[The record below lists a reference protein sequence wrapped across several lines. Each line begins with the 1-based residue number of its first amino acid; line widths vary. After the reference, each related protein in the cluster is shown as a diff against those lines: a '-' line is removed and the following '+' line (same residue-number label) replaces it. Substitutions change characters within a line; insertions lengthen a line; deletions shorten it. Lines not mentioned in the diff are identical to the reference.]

1 MTVGVI
7 DVHAHVVFMALNG
20 TAGRYGPEGGL
31 GTLEPGSL
39 ADLVIV
45 KGNPHEDIKVL
56 QTADNILAVM
66 KGGQIFSGLLDPC
79 SPHQKS
85 AEQLRGLL
93 EESLC
98 N

>member
-1 MTVGVI
+1 M
-7 DVHAHVVFMALNG
+7 
-20 TAGRYGPEGGL
+20 PEGGL

-39 ADLVIV
+39 AELVIV
-45 KGNPHEDIKVL
+45 KGNPLENIKVL

-66 KGGQIFSGLLDPC
+66 KDGQIFSGLLNAR

-85 AEQLRGLL
+85 AEELSGLL